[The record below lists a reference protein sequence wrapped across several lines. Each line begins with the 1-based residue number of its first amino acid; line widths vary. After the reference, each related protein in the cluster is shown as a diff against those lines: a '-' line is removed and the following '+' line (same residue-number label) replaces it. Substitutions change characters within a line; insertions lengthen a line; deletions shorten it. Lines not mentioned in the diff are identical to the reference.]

1 MIQQLKTQNSQ
12 QILTSEVLEH
22 ARQYIE
28 PILAELKTHLWED
41 IVEGLLN
48 KRFHLLPL
56 KNSALICEFIQY
68 PRLKALNIFLAGGDL
83 KELEALNP
91 HLMDWA
97 RDCGADRIE
106 IRGRIGWLKLFKKEL
121 DYDKTFIQISRDL

>member
-1 MIQQLKTQNSQ
+1 LIQQLKIQNSQ

-22 ARQYIE
+22 ARRYIE

-83 KELEALNP
+83 EEIKALTP
-91 HLMDWA
+91 HLYSWA
-97 RDCGADRIE
+97 KDCGADRIE
-106 IRGRIGWLKLFKKEL
+106 IRGRIGWLKVFKNEL

>member
-1 MIQQLKTQNSQ
+1 MYQSNQ
-12 QILTSEVLEH
+12 QILTHDVLEH
-22 ARQYIE
+22 ARKYIE
-28 PILAELKTHLWED
+28 PILNELKTHLWED
-41 IVEGLLN
+41 IVDGLIS
-48 KRFHLLPL
+48 KRFHLIPL

-83 KELEALNP
+83 KELETLNP

>member
-1 MIQQLKTQNSQ
+1 MIQQLKIRNSQ
-12 QILTSEVLEH
+12 PILTSEVLEH
-22 ARQYIE
+22 ARKYIE

-83 KELEALNP
+83 DEIKALTP
-91 HLMDWA
+91 HLYSWA
-97 RDCGADRIE
+97 KDCGAERIE
-106 IRGRIGWLKLFKKEL
+106 IRGRIGWLKVFKNEL